1 MQVLRPHQSATAPV
15 PHTGPHL
22 QRRPCFREMRSAPI
36 LAFFIL
42 LLACTEA
49 RQLLKEKESEKPKQ
63 KESDDHDQKGP
74 DNKPGPRVVVQ

>member
-1 MQVLRPHQSATAPV
+1 
-15 PHTGPHL
+15 
-22 QRRPCFREMRSAPI
+22 MRSAPI